1 LGTEV
6 CFSRLL
12 STGYLESCGT
22 GPVSTKHV
30 SVRGS
35 DPAVVTY
42 LFIDLR
48 NKVLDAVLRSRH
60 GCDVEL

>member
-1 LGTEV
+1 
-6 CFSRLL
+6 
-12 STGYLESCGT
+12 
-22 GPVSTKHV
+22 V

-35 DPAVVTY
+35 DPAFATY

-48 NKVLDAVLRSRH
+48 NKVLDAVLRRRH